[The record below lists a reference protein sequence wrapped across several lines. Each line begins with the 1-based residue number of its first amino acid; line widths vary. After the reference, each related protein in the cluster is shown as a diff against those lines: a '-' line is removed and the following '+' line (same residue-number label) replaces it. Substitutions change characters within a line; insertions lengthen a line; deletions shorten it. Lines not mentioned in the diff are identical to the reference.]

1 VKVSLGLAGWQ
12 DRTLSGPN
20 IDAPQTH
27 NITAT
32 PEKQIHP
39 KKNQKNKYTR
49 HPHERIHPSKLNV
62 FEDAVT
68 SLVYLM
74 VFDSPKKS

>member
-39 KKNQKNKYTR
+39 KKKPEKQ
-49 HPHERIHPSKLNV
+49 IHTTP
-62 FEDAVT
+62 
-68 SLVYLM
+68 
-74 VFDSPKKS
+74 P